1 MALLGS
7 CQLPFP
13 FPKQRPG
20 RHRPVPSRSSVFFL
34 HSAWR
39 LPSPSLSRRGS
50 ALEAFLFRPLNPCAH
65 APCRRY
71 WLRYAIAIEL
81 SDFERQSPNSHPELN
96 LRFNSLPLS
105 AMMSRNIRA
114 ADPPSRIDII
124 IILILTHGVSS
135 LQSDSPRMSRHQIH
149 CSTVPAGI
157 RSLAT
162 T

>member
-1 MALLGS
+1 MVLLGS

-20 RHRPVPSRSSVFFL
+20 RHRPITIIGGFPTFCMALAQSFSVKAWQRSGSL
-34 HSAWR
+34 P
-39 LPSPSLSRRGS
+39 LPSSEPMRPCSLPQ
-50 ALEAFLFRPLNPCAH
+50 LL
-65 APCRRY
+65 APIRNCYR
-71 WLRYAIAIEL
+71 AI
-81 SDFERQSPNSHPELN
+81 RHPELN

-124 IILILTHGVSS
+124 VVLILTHGVSS
-135 LQSDSPRMSRHQIH
+135 LQSNSPRMSRHQIH